1 MTDAAD
7 GRLLTARHRLVLL
20 LAANSGVTDAL
31 GVLALGGAFTSVMT
45 GNMVLAG
52 LGAATR
58 DGELALLAV
67 AAIVCFSLGCAIGVR
82 LAGTPQQGDPVWP
95 RPIGRAL
102 VVQLVLTAGFAVGW
116 WVTRGDPGDALG
128 LGFLMVNA
136 LGLGIQSSAVQRLGQ
151 SGLSTT
157 YLTGTLTTLVV
168 RLATGHRLGAVSA
181 SLQILLAL
189 VAGAALGGALT
200 AYLPLAAPV
209 PQLCCLAAAVVG
221 GRVLARRATGA
232 PVLRRD
238 SAEPA
243 EVSSELDP

>member
-1 MTDAAD
+1 MTAAQDA
-7 GRLLTARHRLVLL
+7 RRVTARHRLVLV

-52 LGAATR
+52 VGAATG
-58 DGELALLAV
+58 DTDLTLLAV
-67 AAIVCFSLGCAIGVR
+67 AAILCFALGCALGAR
-82 LAGTPQQGDPVWP
+82 LAGTPQHGDPVWP
-95 RPIGRAL
+95 RPICRAL
-102 VVQLVLTAGFAVGW
+102 GVQLVLTAVFAVGW
-116 WVTRGDPGDALG
+116 WTTGGDPGDLVQ

-157 YLTGTLTTLVV
+157 YLTGTLTTIAV
-168 RLATGHRLGAVSA
+168 RVATGHRLGTVSA

-200 AYLPLAAPV
+200 AFVPQAAPV

-221 GRVLARRATGA
+221 GLVLSRPATGSPARR
-232 PVLRRD
+232 RD
-238 SAEPA
+238 PSEPA
-243 EVSSELDP
+243 EVAGKLNP